1 MISAE
6 FFLTV
11 GVQFNHLEAAKETV
25 ANIRVW
31 AGGIWETRPTLCW
44 EGGYG
49 FCFSC
54 GVPAMAYHSLWWT
67 LCTLV

>member
-11 GVQFNHLEAAKETV
+11 GVQFNHLEAAEETV
-25 ANIRVW
+25 ANIRIW
-31 AGGIWETRPTLCW
+31 MGGIWETRPTLCW
-44 EGGYG
+44 EGGCG
-49 FCFSC
+49 FCFWC
-54 GVPAMAYHSLWWT
+54 GIPGMAYHSLWWT

>member
-11 GVQFNHLEAAKETV
+11 GVQFDHLERDKETV
-25 ANIRVW
+25 ANIRIW
-31 AGGIWETRPTLCW
+31 TGGIWETRPTLCW

-49 FCFSC
+49 FYFSC
-54 GVPAMAYHSLWWT
+54 GVGEMAYHSLWWT

>member
-6 FFLTV
+6 FFLAV

-49 FCFSC
+49 FYFSC
-54 GVPAMAYHSLWWT
+54 GADMAYHSLWWT